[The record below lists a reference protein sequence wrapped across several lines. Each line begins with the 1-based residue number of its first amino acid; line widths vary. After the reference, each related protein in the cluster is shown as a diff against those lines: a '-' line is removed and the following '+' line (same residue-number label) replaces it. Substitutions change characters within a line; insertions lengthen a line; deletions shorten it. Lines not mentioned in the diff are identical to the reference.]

1 MSESRPDPIDDFSFI
16 NELGRKAV
24 HLVVLAIPV
33 TYHWFQFQI
42 IIIQLTL
49 LGALIVFLPLE
60 FYRLKINPST
70 WINYITRQSE
80 KNEPANYIIT
90 TATWFF
96 VMLGVN
102 IFYSM
107 ELAEIAIVATH
118 LGDSAAALIGSGIG
132 RVRLPFTQK
141 KTVEGYFSGL
151 IGTYCFGFV
160 FLLIF
165 ALPSFILPLIPT
177 IIVGIFDFFED
188 LPFWAADNIF
198 HPVLT
203 VFLASILYFVG
214 LPI

>member
-1 MSESRPDPIDDFSFI
+1 MSESRPDSTDDFSFI

-33 TYHWFQFQI
+33 AYHWLQFEI
-42 IIIQLTL
+42 LIIQLTL

-80 KNEPANYIIT
+80 KNEPANYILT

-102 IFYSM
+102 VFYSM
-107 ELAEIAIVATH
+107 ELAEIAIVASH

-132 RVRLPFTQK
+132 RVRLPLTKK

-151 IGTYCFGFV
+151 IGTYFFGFV

-165 ALPSFILPLIPT
+165 AVPSLLLPLIPT
-177 IIVGIFDFFED
+177 IMVGIFDFFED

-203 VFLASILYFVG
+203 VLLASILNIAG
-214 LPI
+214 ISI